1 MPAPPAMPEEPR
13 LPDPGAMPDPGV
25 LHATEQTRTYP
36 CPSCGGML
44 AFDPSN
50 DQLQCQHCGTEAPMT
65 ASRELGRVAKRDLGR
80 AMHALQIRLAQ
91 TRTEPTADKE
101 IVCQSC
107 GGHTQFTGSVTA
119 MRCPYCNTPIQ
130 RDDVKDSP
138 ARLPLDGIL
147 PLRVGEKQG
156 RELIENWI
164 NSRRLAPNEFKK
176 YRTLGSFSS
185 IYLPYFTY
193 DADTT
198 THYRGQRGEHY
209 YVTVGSGDNRRRERR
224 TRWYPASGTVYNT
237 FVDEEG
243 VASTDG
249 LDNDKV
255 HALEPWPMDE
265 LVQFSPEFVAG
276 HLSRTYDRDAA
287 QVHAEIVEPRMRSS
301 IRSTCERDIGG
312 DEQRVTSMDVRYN
325 MLTYAHVMLPV
336 WLLTVT
342 YKEKPYQVFIN
353 GVTGEVQGYRPWSK
367 IKIALLVIL
376 GLIVLGVVAYLYFR
390 YS

>member
-1 MPAPPAMPEEPR
+1 MPSPPRLPEEPR

-36 CPSCGGML
+36 CPACGGML
-44 AFDPSN
+44 AFEPERDR
-50 DQLQCQHCGTEAPMT
+50 LQCQHCGTEAPMT
-65 ASRELGRVAKRDLGR
+65 ASRELGKIVKRDLAG
-80 AMHALQIRLAQ
+80 AMTALRMRLAELES
-91 TRTEPTADKE
+91 RPTADKE

-107 GGHTQFTGSVTA
+107 GGHTQFTGTLTA

-138 ARLPLDGIL
+138 ARLPLDGVL
-147 PLRVGEKQG
+147 PLRVGHKTG
-156 RELIENWI
+156 RDLIEKWI

-185 IYLPYFTY
+185 VYLPYFNY

-209 YVTVGSGDNRRRERR
+209 YVTVGSGDNRRTERR
-224 TRWYPASGTVYNT
+224 TRWYPASGIVHNT
-237 FVDEEG
+237 FRDVEG
-243 VASTDG
+243 VASTQG
-249 LDNDKV
+249 LDNKKV
-255 HALEPWPMDE
+255 HALEPWPME
-265 LVQFSPEFVAG
+265 QLVPFNPEFVAG

-287 QVHAEIVEPRMRSS
+287 QVHAEIVEPRMRSH
-301 IRSTCERDIGG
+301 IETTCRRDIGG

-325 MLTYAHVMLPV
+325 ALTYAHVLLPV

-353 GVTGEVQGYRPWSK
+353 GVTGEVQGYRPWSA

-376 GLIVLGVVAYLYFR
+376 ALIVITIAAVIYY
-390 YS
+390 YTQ